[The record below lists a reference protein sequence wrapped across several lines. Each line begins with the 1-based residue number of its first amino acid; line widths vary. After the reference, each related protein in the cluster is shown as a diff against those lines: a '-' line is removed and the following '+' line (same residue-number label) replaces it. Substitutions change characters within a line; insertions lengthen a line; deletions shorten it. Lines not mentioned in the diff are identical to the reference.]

1 MFLLYSVGLS
11 KYSAK
16 LHKFSIPPNY
26 SSQNRQNLCSRSF
39 LTHPSDKSDPVR
51 RVRTVLFPK
60 PGEKKSSGSARG
72 AFRSLRQMLVS
83 LSVEDA
89 VGYLLGHGL
98 AAGAVFPVHR
108 AEHLLLL
115 DVVEFLGE

>member
-51 RVRTVLFPK
+51 PVLFPK
-60 PGEKKSSGSARG
+60 SGEEKSSGSARG

-115 DVVEFLGE
+115 DVVELLGE